1 MINNQFMYTLSD
13 NYILG
18 IVILCSIVV
27 ACYLIF
33 SIRLIQTSRREGL
46 DVCIS
51 AMIPIYNVVL
61 WVRKCI
67 KKHQNSKVL
76 DLDEEIQL

>member
-1 MINNQFMYTLSD
+1 MYTLAE

-18 IVILCSIVV
+18 IIALCVIVV

-33 SIRLIQTSRREGL
+33 SIRLIKTSRQEGL
-46 DVCIS
+46 DVCTS

-67 KKHQNSKVL
+67 RKYNNSKTYK
-76 DLDEEIQL
+76 LDEEIEL